1 MVRNRLNSM
10 PTNTD
15 QQLLDQIRDRL
26 SREAGNR
33 LSRII
38 LYGSRATGEATQDSD
53 FDILVVEKGPI
64 SKLEESKRLRLA
76 MHDFPY
82 PLDVWVMSEEEFEE
96 TKNVIGG
103 LAYPANKYGIAL

>member
-1 MVRNRLNSM
+1 MKPNSM
-10 PTNTD
+10 TTNTD
-15 QQLLDQIRDRL
+15 QQLLDQIRETL
-26 SREAGNR
+26 SREAGDR

-38 LYGSRATGEATQDSD
+38 LYGSRATQVAKKDSD

-76 MHDFPY
+76 MRDFPY
-82 PLDVWVMSEEEFEE
+82 PLDVWVMGEEEFEE